1 MFNNLRTLLTI
12 GFLCALS
19 ASCQGPSDQN
29 KTGTKD
35 STVIVLKNLNLID
48 GTGSATVSGVDIIIR
63 QGLIAEIG
71 KDLKADDAMEVDY
84 KGKTV
89 MPALIS
95 GHVHIGNLRDTTTVA
110 SNYTRQNILAQVE
123 KYAAYGVLNV
133 MVMGSD
139 RALLFEN
146 GFYDSLHDGKLN
158 GARVFS
164 AGYGFGTPK
173 GLPPFDLAM
182 DNVNRPL
189 NVEQA
194 IQQVDSLVKLK
205 PAMIKMWV
213 DDGGGKFPK
222 MDSAVS
228 ANIIIEAKKK
238 GISTAAH
245 VFYQSDA
252 KRLIRN
258 GLKVIAHSI
267 RDTIIDDELIELMKK
282 NDVLYIPTLT
292 LDEYAYIYGESPSW
306 MNNEFFKRSLEPGV
320 FEMISSPAYQQKTKT
335 SPAYPSK
342 VKAWRTAMANLFKVY
357 KAGITVVMGTD
368 SGAMPIRAQGFSE
381 HRELQ
386 LLVQAGL
393 TPLQAITTATKNG
406 ALMLGIADRT
416 GTIEKGKVADLLI
429 LEGNPS
435 VDISNTKKIYKVY
448 KAGIEV
454 R

>member
-1 MFNNLRTLLTI
+1 MLNNLRNIVAI
-12 GFLCALS
+12 GIICTFTV
-19 ASCQGPSDQN
+19 SCQGPSNQGNAD
-29 KTGTKD
+29 TKD
-35 STVIVLKNLNLID
+35 STFLLLKNLNIID
-48 GTGSATVSGVDIIIR
+48 GNGAAAAAAVDLIIKN
-63 QGLIAEIG
+63 GLIAEIG
-71 KDLKADDAMEVDY
+71 KDLKADGATVVDY
-84 KGKTV
+84 SNKTAI
-89 MPALIS
+89 PALIS
-95 GHVHIGNLRDTTTVA
+95 GHVHIGNLKDTTTVA
-110 SNYTRQNILAQVE
+110 ANYTKENILAQVK
-123 KYAAYGVLNV
+123 KYADYGVLDV

-146 GFYDSLHDGKLN
+146 GFYDSLQNGKIN
-158 GARVFS
+158 GARVYS

-182 DNVNRPL
+182 DNVNRPS

-194 IQQVDSLVKLK
+194 KQQLDNLATLK

-222 MDSAVS
+222 MDSAIS
-228 ANIIIEAKKK
+228 ATIIIEAKKK
-238 GISTAAH
+238 GIATAAH

-267 RDTIIDDELIELMKK
+267 RDTIIDDELIDLMKK
-282 NDVLYIPTLT
+282 NNVIYIPTLT

-306 MNNEFFKRSLEPGV
+306 INDEFFKRSLEPGV
-320 FEMISSPAYQQKTKT
+320 YEMITSPGYQQKTRT
-335 SPAYPSK
+335 SPAYSAK

-357 KAGITVVMGTD
+357 KAGVTVVMGTD

-381 HRELQ
+381 HRELE

-406 ALMLGIADRT
+406 ALMLGVADKT
-416 GTIEKGKVADLLI
+416 GTIEKGKLADLII
-429 LEGNPS
+429 LDGDPS
-435 VDISNTKKIYKVY
+435 TDISNTKKIIRVY
-448 KAGIEV
+448 KAGIAV